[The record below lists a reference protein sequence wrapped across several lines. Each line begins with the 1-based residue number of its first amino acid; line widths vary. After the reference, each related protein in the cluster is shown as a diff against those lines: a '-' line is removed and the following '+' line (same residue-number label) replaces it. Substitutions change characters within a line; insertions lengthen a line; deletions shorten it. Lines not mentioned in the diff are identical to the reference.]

1 MYGKITP
8 SSARVVKSV
17 DTADL
22 KSAAHKTGM
31 PVRFRP
37 RAPTLKETPFIGA
50 IDFKTPLWG
59 FWYPTVQE
67 DPFKG

>member
-1 MYGKITP
+1 
-8 SSARVVKSV
+8 VVKSV

-37 RAPTLKETPFIGA
+37 RAPQRILTGCRVNKYIPQRVGVKKYTRF
-50 IDFKTPLWG
+50 
-59 FWYPTVQE
+59 YPWIYT
-67 DPFKG
+67 

>member
-1 MYGKITP
+1 
-8 SSARVVKSV
+8 
-17 DTADL
+17 
-22 KSAAHKTGM
+22 
-31 PVRFRP
+31 
-37 RAPTLKETPFIGA
+37 LKETPFIGA